1 MNHLPQAFIEK
12 MQAILGDEAD
22 LFFSAIVQNPKT
34 AIRFNPKKKIEANH
48 LPLAEKVAWH
58 NNAFFLNERPSF
70 VFDPLFHA
78 GAYYVQ
84 EASSMFIDFVLKQIK
99 NENSSY
105 AMADLCA
112 APGGKTTVLAD
123 NMQEND
129 VLFCNEIISTR
140 NHILREN
147 IAKWGISN
155 AIVAQN
161 NIDEIAKIGTVFDI
175 VLIDAPCSGEGL
187 FRRSHDATK
196 EWSPS
201 NVAKCA
207 LRQEEILTHTADLIK
222 QNGYL
227 IYSTCTF
234 EPEEN
239 IAQIIALQKI
249 YNCQSIAIDLPA
261 DNFDNQ
267 ITIIQKEN
275 AIGYSFY
282 PHKTAGEGFFCSVL
296 QFTNQQDSPQKSKE
310 KQANKNEFV
319 SKNEIELL
327 RKFATI
333 ENHTIEKFGANYYAL
348 SDSVVS
354 LFKKVNAL
362 NIKSVGVK
370 LGEIKGKD
378 VIPSQELSLSFLLNT
393 TIPTIDLPLETALQF
408 LKTEAI
414 NLEGEIGWNT
424 VNYHGLKLGWVK
436 VLQNRCNNY
445 FPKEWKIRK
454 EIDL

>member
-1 MNHLPQAFIEK
+1 
-12 MQAILGDEAD
+12 
-22 LFFSAIVQNPKT
+22 
-34 AIRFNPKKKIEANH
+34 
-48 LPLAEKVAWH
+48 
-58 NNAFFLNERPSF
+58 
-70 VFDPLFHA
+70 
-78 GAYYVQ
+78 
-84 EASSMFIDFVLKQIK
+84 
-99 NENSSY
+99 
-105 AMADLCA
+105 
-112 APGGKTTVLAD
+112 
-123 NMQEND
+123 
-129 VLFCNEIISTR
+129 
-140 NHILREN
+140 
-147 IAKWGISN
+147 
-155 AIVAQN
+155 
-161 NIDEIAKIGTVFDI
+161 
-175 VLIDAPCSGEGL
+175 
-187 FRRSHDATK
+187 
-196 EWSPS
+196 
-201 NVAKCA
+201 
-207 LRQEEILTHTADLIK
+207 
-222 QNGYL
+222 L

-239 IAQIIALQKI
+239 IAQIIALQKK
-249 YNCQSIAIDLPA
+249 YNCQSIAIDLPTN
-261 DNFDNQ
+261 NFDNQ

-296 QFTNQQDSPQKSKE
+296 QFTNQLDSPPKSKE
-310 KQANKNEFV
+310 KQANKNEIV

-327 RKFATI
+327 RKFAAI
-333 ENHTIEKFGANYYAL
+333 ENNTIEKFGANYYAL

-378 VIPSQELSLSFLLNT
+378 VIPSQELSLSFLLNNN
-393 TIPTIDLPLETALQF
+393 IPTIDLPLETALQF

-424 VNYHGLKLGWVK
+424 VSYHGFKLGWVK